1 MTAFPPAARPAQR
14 VAAAQLPDDP
24 LDLLPPDAVVAVAMS
39 GGVDSSVAAAH
50 CVARGVR
57 TIGITLA
64 MWPRTRQVE
73 RDRGCCSLDAVE
85 DARRVAATL
94 GIPHYPWNLEDDFHD
109 RVIRDFEDE
118 YAAGRTPNP
127 CVRCNERVKFGTLLD
142 RALALGATHVA
153 TGHYARIGR
162 RGDAFTLHRAA
173 DARKDQAYTL
183 HRLDQRRLAHAV
195 FPLGAMSNKNAVRA
209 EASRLGLVTA
219 GKPDSQELC
228 FVDVSLS
235 DELSRRLQGRFAAGA
250 IVDEHGTAVG
260 EHRGLPFYT
269 VGQRT
274 GLGLHPRTPDAEPL
288 YVLALEASSNTVV
301 VGPRSAL
308 LRSHATSRDCTWIAQ
323 TSPPAGTP
331 CTVQLRAHGDAHP
344 AVVEHA
350 AGAVLELRFDP
361 PVMQVSPGQSMV
373 IYRDD
378 EVLGGGTVAAT
389 GAV

>member
-1 MTAFPPAARPAQR
+1 MSAFGTQPTATAALPAE
-14 VAAAQLPDDP
+14 LPEDP

-39 GGVDSSVAAAH
+39 GGVDSSVAAAR
-50 CVARGVR
+50 CAARGLRVL
-57 TIGITLA
+57 GITLA
-64 MWPRTRQVE
+64 MWPRDRAVE
-73 RDRGCCSLDAVE
+73 RDRGCCSVDAVE

-127 CVRCNERVKFGTLLD
+127 CVRCNERVKFGALLD

-162 RGDAFTLHRAA
+162 RGDRLTLHRAV

-183 HRLDQRRLAHAV
+183 HRLDQRRLRHAV
-195 FPLGAMSNKNAVRA
+195 FPLGAMQDKDAVRA
-209 EASRLGLVTA
+209 EAARLGLVTA
-219 GKPDSQELC
+219 AKPDSQELC
-228 FVDVSLS
+228 FVDVSLQ
-235 DELSRRLQGRFAAGA
+235 DELSRRLQGRFSSGA
-250 IVDEHGTAVG
+250 IVDEHGAVVG

-274 GLGLHPRTPDAEPL
+274 GLGLHPRTPDAAPL
-288 YVLALEASSNTVV
+288 YVLALDARRNTVV

-308 LRSHATSRDCTWIAQ
+308 LRTRATSHDATWVAADA
-323 TSPPAGTP
+323 PAVGTA

-344 AVVEHA
+344 AVVES
-350 AGAVLELRFDP
+350 AGPATLSLDFDP
-361 PVMQVSPGQSMV
+361 PVAQVSPGQSMV
-373 IYRDD
+373 LYRGD
-378 EVLGGGTVAAT
+378 EVLGGGTVAEAS
-389 GAV
+389 